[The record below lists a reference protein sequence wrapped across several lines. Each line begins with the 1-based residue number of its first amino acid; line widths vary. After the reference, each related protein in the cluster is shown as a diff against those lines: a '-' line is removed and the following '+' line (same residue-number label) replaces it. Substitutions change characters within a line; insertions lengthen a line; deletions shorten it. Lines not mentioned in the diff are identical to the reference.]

1 MLNTIEKSQLMIGFI
16 PLTDS
21 APLIIAQEEGFFAD
35 EGLDVTLSREVSWSN
50 IRDKLMFGALDAA
63 HMLAPMLIAASQGVG
78 SVKKSLVT
86 AYSFGLNGNAIS
98 VSNQIYA
105 ELEKL
110 EPQLIK
116 QPQATA
122 VAMKKLVE
130 QRKQQGEVPLRLAV
144 VFPFSMHHYLL
155 RFWLSSA
162 GIDVDTDIQILVVP
176 PPSVV
181 QALEEDLIDGY
192 CVGEPWN
199 SHALEKGVGVPI
211 ISGYDIW
218 NNAPEKVLGV
228 RRQWADDNPQTHAA
242 LIRALYRA
250 SEWIS
255 QPQNRDDVIEYLAAP
270 EYIGAPKSSIMNAF
284 AGKLMS
290 PDGTQVREVKRF
302 TLPFRYQATFPWQSH
317 AEWIV
322 KQMQACGQ
330 LNEGMNARVIAE
342 QSYLTDFY
350 RDTVQALGVT
360 LPSNNYKE
368 EGRHAEVW
376 SMEGVALAEDMFYYG
391 ALES

>member
-35 EGLDVTLSREVSWSN
+35 EGLEVTLSREVSWSN

-63 HMLAPMLIAASQGVG
+63 HMLAPMLLASSQGVG
-78 SVKKSLVT
+78 SVKKPLVT

-110 EPQLIK
+110 EPQLIM

-130 QRKQQGEVPLRLAV
+130 QRKQQGDAPLRLAV

-155 RFWLSSA
+155 RFWLNSA
-162 GIDVDTDIQILVVP
+162 GIDVDNDIQILVVP

-199 SHALEKGVGVPI
+199 SHALEKGVGVPL

-228 RRQWADDNPQTHAA
+228 RSQWAEANPQTHAA

-255 QPQNRDDVIEYLAAP
+255 QPQNRDEVIEYLTAP
-270 EYIGAPKSSIMNAF
+270 EYIGAPKNSIMNAF

-302 TLPFRYQATFPWQSH
+302 TLPFRYQANFPWQSH
-317 AEWIV
+317 AVWIV
-322 KQMQACGQ
+322 EQMQACGQ
-330 LNEGMNARVIAE
+330 LNEEMDAQAIAE

-350 RDTVQALGVT
+350 RDTVQALGVK
-360 LPSNNYKE
+360 LPDSNYKV
-368 EGRHAEVW
+368 EGQHAEPW
-376 SMEGVALAEDMFYYG
+376 SMDGIDLAEDMFYCG
-391 ALES
+391 ASDS